1 MEEQADRILRAI
13 TDDGA
18 FRVVAVRMTDTAQ
31 GAISAQGV
39 EGDTAATLGEILCAA
54 VLVRETMAPDYRLQ
68 MILKDSVGNHVVGDA
83 HPKGRTRGLV
93 NVASEATG
101 LLLGDDS
108 VLQVIRMLPNHGIHQ
123 GIVNAGLGEGVGG
136 AVMTYLQQSEQVTSM
151 VGIQCAVQGDQVVA
165 AGGYVVQLLPE
176 VTEAPLAIMAE
187 RLEEFRDI
195 KQLLIDT
202 NANPEHMVSE
212 LLYGFPHTH
221 LADSPVGFHCD
232 CNASRVVGAMATLG
246 REELSQLIEDKEVVE
261 VSCDYCGKVYEV
273 GPEQF
278 RTLLDT
284 N

>member
-1 MEEQADRILRAI
+1 MDQQHDRILRAI

-31 GAISAQGV
+31 AGITAQDV
-39 EGDTAATLGEILCAA
+39 EGDTAATLGEILTAS
-54 VLVRETMAPDYRLQ
+54 VLIRETMAPDYRLQ
-68 MILKDSVGNHVVGDA
+68 ALLKDSVGNHVVGDS
-83 HPKGRTRGLV
+83 HPQGRTRGLV
-93 NVASEATG
+93 SVASETTG

-108 VLQVIRMLPNHGIHQ
+108 ILQVMRMLPNGEMHQ
-123 GIVNAGLGEGVGG
+123 GIVSAGLGEGVSG

-151 VGIQCAVQGDQVVA
+151 VGIRCLMDEERVVS

-176 VTEAPLAIMAE
+176 VTEEPLAVMTE
-187 RLEEFRDI
+187 RLEDFREVEEV
-195 KQLLIDT
+195 LISTD
-202 NANPEHMVSE
+202 ADPEVLVSE
-212 LLYGFPHTH
+212 LLYGFPHTI
-221 LADSPVGFHCD
+221 LAHSDVAFHCGCD
-232 CNASRVVGAMATLG
+232 ASRVVGAMATLG

-261 VSCDYCGKVYEV
+261 VSCDYCAELYEV

>member
-1 MEEQADRILRAI
+1 LEVQRDRILRAI

-31 GAISAQGV
+31 GGIAAQGAQ
-39 EGDTAATLGEILCAA
+39 GDTAATLGEVLCAS
-54 VLVRETMAPDYRLQ
+54 VLIRETMAPDYRLQ

-83 HPKGRTRGLV
+83 HPQGRTRGLV
-93 NVASEATG
+93 SVASEATG

-108 VLQVIRMLPNHGIHQ
+108 ILKIIRMLPNHEMHQ
-123 GIVNAGLGEGVGG
+123 GIVSAGLGEGVAG

-151 VGIQCAVQGDQVVA
+151 VGIRCLVEGDRVIA

-176 VTEAPLAIMAE
+176 VTEAPLAIMTE
-187 RLEEFRDI
+187 RLEDFRDI
-195 KQLLIDT
+195 EGLLVSTD
-202 NANPEHMVSE
+202 ANPEHMISE
-212 LLYGFPHTH
+212 LLYGFPYTM
-221 LADSPVGFHCD
+221 LSDSPVGFHCGCD
-232 CNASRVVGAMATLG
+232 ASRVVGAMATLG

-261 VSCDYCGKVYEV
+261 ISCDYCATVYEV